1 MHQVAICETTSKAPS
16 RFGRILAS
24 NELYLTERQTQKQSS
39 QQPSAG
45 HFPFSARVNRS
56 HRHMTCTFEHK
67 SRTSHI
73 YVEACKVCARLCPGE
88 SLLGEITTND
98 HRRPAAAGG
107 RMLECCQQR
116 TTTTIHSHYIRMR
129 RRQSHRARF
138 AIFVTKYEAATTQHP
153 SAEAQVFWGRKRA
166 AQCAAHSSY
175 YIRAQAD
182 NCIRLNLFNRDGHPI
197 NIV

>member
-1 MHQVAICETTSKAPS
+1 MVSEHVHQVAICETTSKAPS

-73 YVEACKVCARLCPGE
+73 CVEACKVCARLCPGE

-98 HRRPAAAGG
+98 HRHRRPAAAGG

-138 AIFVTKYEAATTQHP
+138 AIFVTKYERPQRSTLQQRRKSSGGENARLSAQH
-153 SAEAQVFWGRKRA
+153 
-166 AQCAAHSSY
+166 
-175 YIRAQAD
+175 
-182 NCIRLNLFNRDGHPI
+182 IRLIISAHRQTIAFA
-197 NIV
+197 